1 MKPPRRA
8 PPPPSDERTQ
18 APFPNWWQRTFRRFD
33 AFRLRDVWWRL
44 LDRWETKRSFRW
56 FSISLFAVALLAVAT
71 ALWAYPWWMR
81 RNSVKMAREWL
92 AAGRIN
98 YAVEA
103 IQQAIQLD
111 PKNPAPWQIAAEI
124 ARIRGQKSKAVDY
137 AHHAASLEPGNT
149 DLAIAWAAEA
159 LRADSMMEAKE
170 ALAAVPTNVLEKSPD
185 AQRLLG
191 EMARRDLRLDD
202 AQKHFETAQRL
213 DGPVAV
219 DEVPLGLIL
228 LNSKDP
234 AQRQRGLGLLEHW
247 ASDREWG
254 VVVLRTLLEDAR
266 SHNDQPAMVK
276 WAEALRANPGFTN
289 GDMPNYLSVLSQV
302 APAKFAEV
310 IASMEQ
316 AHAASPEA
324 ATRLLSWLNQI
335 GRSNEAVRWMKT
347 LPAAAMQRPPLAV
360 AGAEALRQIA
370 DWPAL
375 QAWTHGESW
384 GPDGDFLR
392 WAYRMQ
398 AARMLGNE
406 TEAKELWLTLYSH
419 AQLNGVHA
427 LFAGSTLY
435 SWGLETEA
443 ESLWWRAAE
452 QEGPTAIEALGSLAR
467 HYQTHRDADGQYRVF
482 RQLHLLHPHDAAA
495 GNNFSFFAALTGR
508 DQRLA
513 EQVARENLA
522 SEPQNQIYVA
532 TLAFNLF
539 MQGKPAESL
548 ALLKPCAEKISQSPV
563 LAFAYGLALA
573 GTGEKAKAH
582 MLLDSIAAHAP
593 TKREAEII
601 QATLTN

>member
-1 MKPPRRA
+1 MSRRL
-8 PPPPSDERTQ
+8 
-18 APFPNWWQRTFRRFD
+18 D
-33 AFRLRDVWWRL
+33 AFRFRNVWWRW

-56 FSISLFAVALLAVAT
+56 LSIGFLAVALLAVAA

-81 RNSVKMAREWL
+81 RNSVKTAREWL

-124 ARIRGQKSKAVDY
+124 ARIRGQKSKAMDY
-137 AHHAASLEPGNT
+137 AHHAASLEPGNA

-159 LRADSMMEAKE
+159 LRADSLVDAKE
-170 ALAAVPTNVLEKSPD
+170 ALTTVPAVVLEKSPD
-185 AQRLLG
+185 AQRSLG
-191 EMARRDLRLDD
+191 EMARRNLQLDD
-202 AQKHFETAQRL
+202 AQKHFETALRI

-228 LNSKDP
+228 LNAKDP

-247 ASDREWG
+247 TGDREWG
-254 VVVLRTLLEDAR
+254 VVVLRTLVADAR
-266 SHNDQPAMVK
+266 SHDDRGAQLK
-276 WAEALRANPGFTN
+276 WAEALRANPSFTN
-289 GDMPNYLSVLSQV
+289 GDMPDYLAVLSQI
-302 APAKFAEV
+302 APVKFTEV
-310 IASMEQ
+310 IASMEKD
-316 AHAASPEA
+316 HATSPEA

-347 LPAAAMQRPPLAV
+347 LPAAAMRRPPLV
-360 AGAEALRQIA
+360 VGGAEALRQTA

-384 GPDGDFLR
+384 GTDADFLR
-392 WAYRMQ
+392 WAYGMQ

-406 TEAKELWLTLYSH
+406 TEARELWLTLYNH

-427 LFAGSTLY
+427 LFAGSMLY
-435 SWGLETEA
+435 SWGLETDAEA
-443 ESLWWRAAE
+443 LWWRAAE
-452 QEGPTAIEALGSLAR
+452 QEGPTAIDALGSLAR
-467 HYQTHRDADGQYRVF
+467 HYQTHRDAEGQYRVF
-482 RQLHLLHPHDAAA
+482 RHLHLLHPHDAAA

-513 EQVARENLA
+513 ERVARENLA
-522 SEPQNQIYVA
+522 GEPKNEIYAA

-548 ALLKPCAEKISQSPV
+548 AVLKPHTGKISQSPV
-563 LAFAYGLALA
+563 LSFAYGLALA
-573 GTGEKAKAH
+573 GTGEKAEAH
-582 MLLDSIAAHAP
+582 KLLDRIAANAP
-593 TKREAEII
+593 TKSETELIRA
-601 QATLTN
+601 ALAN